1 MIDSYTNVI
10 YGWKF
15 IGEEVDKLK
24 HELEVWDEDYMD
36 NTQNIC
42 VFDYMCGDY
51 LYIGARLGRFDNSED
66 NEEIIVNDK
75 LINSSTKKFNDFIKD
90 NPEFDNIIKDYIKD
104 KKPQLYIMQ
113 QFC

>member
-15 IGEEVDKLK
+15 TGEDVDKIQ
-24 HELEVWDEDYMD
+24 HELEVWDEDYVD
-36 NTQNIC
+36 NIQDVTII
-42 VFDYMCGDY
+42 DYMSGYY
-51 LYIGARLGRFDNSED
+51 LYIGAILGRWDESED
-66 NEEIIVNDK
+66 GGEIIVNDE
-75 LINSSTKKFNDFIKD
+75 LIKSSTDKFNKFIKD

-113 QFC
+113 QKS